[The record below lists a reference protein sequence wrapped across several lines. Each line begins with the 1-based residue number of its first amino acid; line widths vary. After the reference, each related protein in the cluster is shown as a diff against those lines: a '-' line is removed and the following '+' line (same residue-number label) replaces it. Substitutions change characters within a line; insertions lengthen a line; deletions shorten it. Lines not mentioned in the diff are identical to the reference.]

1 MLSKN
6 RGTSCEGGE
15 GEPRGSPFFF
25 SPSFFCP
32 PVFTK
37 NIGGGVGGE
46 GEGSDP
52 LYPPRGAGIFG
63 GVFWGLWISCG
74 YLFGVDL
81 LTRSDPAVYLAQV
94 RQVSDPSQKH
104 TETMIIYTGEIQIV
118 RLAIDRE
125 ITRLRQQNLDLSD
138 PDYHY
143 TVGKIATLYRI
154 WHDLQGIEMAV
165 MEDPDSVEI
174 KVRKSYH

>member
-1 MLSKN
+1 M
-6 RGTSCEGGE
+6 
-15 GEPRGSPFFF
+15 
-25 SPSFFCP
+25 
-32 PVFTK
+32 
-37 NIGGGVGGE
+37 
-46 GEGSDP
+46 
-52 LYPPRGAGIFG
+52 
-63 GVFWGLWISCG
+63 
-74 YLFGVDL
+74 
-81 LTRSDPAVYLAQV
+81 AQV

-174 KVRKSYH
+174 EIRKSYH